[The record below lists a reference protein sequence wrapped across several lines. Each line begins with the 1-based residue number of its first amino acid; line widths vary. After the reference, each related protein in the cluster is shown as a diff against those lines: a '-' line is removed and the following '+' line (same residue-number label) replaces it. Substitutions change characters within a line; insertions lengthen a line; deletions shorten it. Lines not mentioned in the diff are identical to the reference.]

1 MFVGHYSVAFAV
13 RTDKIPL
20 WVLFVAV
27 QFLDYIW
34 ATLVL
39 LGIEKLRV
47 IKGFTAGSMLDS
59 YFHPYSHSLIAAV
72 LWSGVAGLCY
82 KLLCRWCG
90 YGYTKSAALVVGVAV
105 FSHWILDLIAHPHD
119 LPIYDNT
126 AKVGFGLWN
135 YRELEFA
142 VEIVLL
148 ALGIVLYLSRICTT
162 RIVRLLAV
170 PSRAEHQGKSAR
182 RGLLVAVEEQVALPA
197 LELVGLSGPAG
208 WRHGRAGRV
217 PGDPCHGLGAASRA
231 ALLGCGGKFVVHGGS
246 SPPEGASSPQAVPL
260 GAGSFPRVARRHY
273 RLAVHGWQ
281 AAPAAEQRRRISGD
295 LRASWTPAAL
305 TAVRRRERACWA
317 QGRFPLSFTTK
328 LQRPN
333 LKSRGSSWLGGE

>member
-59 YFHPYSHSLIAAV
+59 YFHPYSHSLISAV
-72 LWSGVAGLCY
+72 LWSCVAALCY
-82 KLLCRWCG
+82 TLLCHWRG
-90 YGYTKSAALVVGVAV
+90 YGYTKSAALVVGAAV

-135 YRELEFA
+135 YREPEFV
-142 VEIVLL
+142 VEI
-148 ALGIVLYLSRICTT
+148 G
-162 RIVRLLAV
+162 LLAV
-170 PSRAEHQGKSAR
+170 GIALYLARNVMPAIRKRAAVAFGIALFVVQIGDTYVPRTPLSDKATAMGVWIFYSLFVLIAW
-182 RGLLVAVEEQVALPA
+182 LVEK
-197 LELVGLSGPAG
+197 
-208 WRHGRAGRV
+208 
-217 PGDPCHGLGAASRA
+217 LGARSQSNAP
-231 ALLGCGGKFVVHGGS
+231 GS
-246 SPPEGASSPQAVPL
+246 
-260 GAGSFPRVARRHY
+260 
-273 RLAVHGWQ
+273 
-281 AAPAAEQRRRISGD
+281 
-295 LRASWTPAAL
+295 
-305 TAVRRRERACWA
+305 
-317 QGRFPLSFTTK
+317 
-328 LQRPN
+328 
-333 LKSRGSSWLGGE
+333 

>member
-13 RTDKIPL
+13 RTEQNKIPL

-82 KLLCRWCG
+82 KPLCRWLG
-90 YGYTKSAALVVGVAV
+90 YGYTKSAALVVGAAV
-105 FSHWILDLIAHPHD
+105 FSHWILDLIAHPRD

-135 YRELEFA
+135 YRDPEFA
-142 VEIVLL
+142 LEIALL
-148 ALGIVLYLSRICTT
+148 ALGIALYLARSAMPAIRKGTVIAFG
-162 RIVRLLAV
+162 IVLVVIQIGDTYVPRTALSDKATAMGIWIFYTLFVLIALAV
-170 PSRAEHQGKSAR
+170 EKMGAR
-182 RGLLVAVEEQVALPA
+182 PQTNA
-197 LELVGLSGPAG
+197 
-208 WRHGRAGRV
+208 
-217 PGDPCHGLGAASRA
+217 PGS
-231 ALLGCGGKFVVHGGS
+231 
-246 SPPEGASSPQAVPL
+246 
-260 GAGSFPRVARRHY
+260 
-273 RLAVHGWQ
+273 
-281 AAPAAEQRRRISGD
+281 
-295 LRASWTPAAL
+295 
-305 TAVRRRERACWA
+305 
-317 QGRFPLSFTTK
+317 
-328 LQRPN
+328 
-333 LKSRGSSWLGGE
+333 

>member
-13 RTDKIPL
+13 RTEQNKIPL

-72 LWSGVAGLCY
+72 LWSGLAGLCY
-82 KLLCRWCG
+82 KPLCRWLG

-135 YRELEFA
+135 YRDPEFT
-142 VEIVLL
+142 VEIALL
-148 ALGIVLYLSRICTT
+148 ALGIALYLARNVMAAI
-162 RIVRLLAV
+162 RKGAV
-170 PSRAEHQGKSAR
+170 IAFGIALVVIQIGDTYVPRAPLSDKATVLGVWIFYTLFVFIA
-182 RGLLVAVEEQVALPA
+182 LLVERIGARPQTN
-197 LELVGLSGPAG
+197 
-208 WRHGRAGRV
+208 V
-217 PGDPCHGLGAASRA
+217 PGS
-231 ALLGCGGKFVVHGGS
+231 
-246 SPPEGASSPQAVPL
+246 
-260 GAGSFPRVARRHY
+260 
-273 RLAVHGWQ
+273 
-281 AAPAAEQRRRISGD
+281 
-295 LRASWTPAAL
+295 
-305 TAVRRRERACWA
+305 
-317 QGRFPLSFTTK
+317 
-328 LQRPN
+328 
-333 LKSRGSSWLGGE
+333 

>member
-82 KLLCRWCG
+82 KLLCHWRG
-90 YGYTKSAALVVGVAV
+90 YGYTKSAALIVGAAV

-135 YRELEFA
+135 YRDPEL
-142 VEIVLL
+142 L
-148 ALGIVLYLSRICTT
+148 
-162 RIVRLLAV
+162 
-170 PSRAEHQGKSAR
+170 
-182 RGLLVAVEEQVALPA
+182 
-197 LELVGLSGPAG
+197 
-208 WRHGRAGRV
+208 W
-217 PGDPCHGLGAASRA
+217 
-231 ALLGCGGKFVVHGGS
+231 
-246 SPPEGASSPQAVPL
+246 
-260 GAGSFPRVARRHY
+260 
-273 RLAVHGWQ
+273 
-281 AAPAAEQRRRISGD
+281 
-295 LRASWTPAAL
+295 
-305 TAVRRRERACWA
+305 
-317 QGRFPLSFTTK
+317 
-328 LQRPN
+328 
-333 LKSRGSSWLGGE
+333 KSRCLRWASCSIWHAMQFRQFARGR